1 MMSLWTV
8 TWTCVV
14 KFDTLAHLP
23 VLAVQDIKEPSYEP
37 TTTAATQ
44 LGQDFK
50 QAKPK
55 SPPTN
60 KTLTPAGQQPGK
72 TNSSSPTAKPA
83 KKAGGNDYSDPEE
96 SHDYALIKRTRRKKI
111 LKTKDNVK
119 ESHGRNNF

>member
-1 MMSLWTV
+1 M
-8 TWTCVV
+8 
-14 KFDTLAHLP
+14 
-23 VLAVQDIKEPSYEP
+23 QDIKEPSYEP

-83 KKAGGNDYSDPEE
+83 KKAGGGNDYSDPEE